1 METRRLSCSK
11 DWTTLTIANFDEK
24 KTLYLNYYDINRIE
38 FDEMIISKLFKKI
51 RSEKIQIF
59 TNISSTPIEFAKHKH
74 EKYFEEYKQ
83 ELTKFAR
90 DNKIS
95 LIDRILS

>member
-1 METRRLSCSK
+1 MEKRRLSCSR

-38 FDEMIISKLFKKI
+38 FDEMLISKLFKKV

-59 TNISSTPIEFAKHKH
+59 TNTFSTPIEFTKHKD

-95 LIDRILS
+95 LIDRIIS